1 MGLFFYKTGL
11 SVGLLVLLLTGCG
24 GGGGNSAG
32 LGKQPVVINFLPV
45 GQADST
51 YIVMPN
57 GQTVLIDGGNHDDV
71 LEELAQIG
79 ANQTIDLVI
88 MTHPDIDH
96 IGGLFKVLDH
106 YDVRLVWETGA
117 SVPIITEN
125 WQAALGA
132 RQIPVRQVKRGDWMK
147 FGEVTLRVLGPEYVP
162 GGNVSNPNRYSLV
175 CQLEYGNFK
184 ALFMGDATGEEQE
197 EFLDLLGPV
206 DIFKVPHHGAAD
218 AAYEKTYIKTR
229 PKVAVLT
236 LGVQSQYV
244 NLPTKEA
251 MDLLNQYVGTV
262 YRTYPGGRITFTSTG
277 GSL

>member
-1 MGLFFYKTGL
+1 MFFYKTEL
-11 SVGLLVLLLTGCG
+11 CVGLLVLLLTGCG
-24 GGGGNSAG
+24 GGGGNPAG

-45 GQADST
+45 GQADAT
-51 YIVMPN
+51 YIAMPN

-79 ANQTIDLVI
+79 ASGTIDLVI

-106 YDVRLVWETGA
+106 YDVGQVWETGA
-117 SVPIITEN
+117 SVPIISDK
-125 WQAALGA
+125 WQAAL
-132 RQIPVRQVKRGDWMK
+132 QNKHIPVRQVKRGDWIK

-162 GGNVSNPNRYSLV
+162 EGYVSNPNRYSLV
-175 CQLEYGNFK
+175 CQLEYGHFK
-184 ALFMGDATGEEQE
+184 ALFMGDATSEEQK

-218 AAYEKTYIKTR
+218 AAYEKTYMKTR
-229 PKVAVLT
+229 PKAAVLT

-244 NLPTKEA
+244 NLPTKQA
-251 MDLLNQYVGTV
+251 TDLLDQYAGTV
-262 YRTYPGGRITFTSTG
+262 YRTYPDGRITFTSKG
-277 GSL
+277 ESL